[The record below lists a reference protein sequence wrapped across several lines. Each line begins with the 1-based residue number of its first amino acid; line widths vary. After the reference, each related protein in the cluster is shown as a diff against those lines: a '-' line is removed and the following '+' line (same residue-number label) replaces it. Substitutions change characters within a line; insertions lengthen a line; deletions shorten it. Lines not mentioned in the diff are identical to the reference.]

1 MRLRL
6 RAGGNVRELAKTEGV
21 FQMFSYHIQAELGSE
36 RRKALLTEA
45 ETARRVGDA
54 RSHRQRMGLSAASK
68 SPRGWRAGR
77 LVSRGISWRR
87 APRYAANDG
96 NAA

>member
-1 MRLRL
+1 L
-6 RAGGNVRELAKTEGV
+6 RAGGNAAELAKTEGV
-21 FQMFSYHIQAELGSE
+21 FQMFSYHIQADLGAE

-45 ETARRVGDA
+45 ETARRVRDA
-54 RSHRQRMGLSAASK
+54 RSHRQRMGVSTARK
-68 SPRGWRAGR
+68 SPLGWRAGR

-87 APRYAANDG
+87 APGYTANDG